1 MGRPLSYA
9 DNVVRWLRERL
20 DREPSLAEPRELALA
35 LRVLALWRASVI
47 VDAFVTRHGRK
58 VLQGPFAGMAY
69 VEGATEGALAPR
81 LLGTYEAELH
91 PYLTALAAEGLDH
104 VIDVGAAEGYYAV
117 GMALLAPGAQVHA
130 FDISPKARAACA
142 EMAALN
148 GVGDRVTIGE
158 TVKPEDF
165 EVLAGPRR
173 LVLMDVEG
181 AEEELLRP
189 DLSPA
194 LAHTHII
201 VEAHEVYRPG
211 VAARLTERFA
221 PTHRVIQLA
230 MGGRSLPLPDW
241 LMASNHLD
249 QLLAVWE
256 WRLGPT
262 PWLVMRPKSLNA

>member
-1 MGRPLSYA
+1 MSYA

-20 DREPSLAEPRELALA
+20 DRDPPLAQPRELTLA

-47 VDAFVTRHGRK
+47 VDAFVAHHGRV

-91 PYLTALAAEGLDH
+91 PYLLGLAAEGLDR
-104 VIDVGAAEGYYAV
+104 VIDVGSAEGYYAV
-117 GMALLAPGAQVHA
+117 GMALLAEDAQVYA
-130 FDISPKARAACA
+130 FDTAPKARAACA
-142 EMAALN
+142 QMAALN
-148 GVGDRVTIGE
+148 GVADRVVIGE
-158 TVKPEDF
+158 TLKPEDL
-165 EVLAGPRR
+165 EAYGGPRS

-181 AEEELLRP
+181 TEEELLRP
-189 DLSPA
+189 DLSPV

-221 PTHRVIQLA
+221 PTHHVRRLA
-230 MGGRSLPLPDW
+230 LVGRTLPLPDW
-241 LMASNHLD
+241 LTASNHLD

-256 WRLGPT
+256 WRVGPT
-262 PWLVMRPKSLNA
+262 PWLVMRPKSLNP

>member
-1 MGRPLSYA
+1 LSYA

-35 LRVLALWRASVI
+35 LRVLAIWRSAVI
-47 VDAFVTRHGRK
+47 VNGFVAHHGRK

-91 PYLTALAAEGLDH
+91 PYLVALAADGLEC
-104 VIDVGAAEGYYAV
+104 VIDVGCAEGYYAV
-117 GMALLAPGAQVHA
+117 GMALLAPDARILA
-130 FDISPKARAACA
+130 FDTEPKARAACA
-142 EMAALN
+142 EMATLN
-148 GVGDRVTIGE
+148 GVADRVTIGE
-158 TVKPEDF
+158 TLKPEDF
-165 EVLAGPRR
+165 EAFAGPRR

-181 AEEELLRP
+181 AEDDLLRP

-194 LAHTHII
+194 LAHMHII

-211 VAARLTERFA
+211 IVARLTERFA
-221 PTHRVIQLA
+221 ATHHVTQLTL
-230 MGGRSLPLPDW
+230 GGRTLPLPDW

-249 QLLAVWE
+249 QLIAVWE
-256 WRLGPT
+256 WRVGPT
-262 PWLVMRPKSLNA
+262 PWLVMRPRSLNA